1 MRIDIEHVREVL
13 RLYREIN
20 SHALNDIQW
29 YENGV
34 RLEFSAELIEEF
46 KFTGLSPIC
55 FVDCE
60 FWDKTDFPT
69 PRTP

>member
-13 RLYREIN
+13 RQYREIN
-20 SHALNDIQW
+20 SHELKDVEW

-34 RLEFSAELIEEF
+34 RLQFSDELIKEF
-46 KFTGLSPIC
+46 QFTGLSPIY

-60 FWDKTDFPT
+60 IWDKTT
-69 PRTP
+69 H